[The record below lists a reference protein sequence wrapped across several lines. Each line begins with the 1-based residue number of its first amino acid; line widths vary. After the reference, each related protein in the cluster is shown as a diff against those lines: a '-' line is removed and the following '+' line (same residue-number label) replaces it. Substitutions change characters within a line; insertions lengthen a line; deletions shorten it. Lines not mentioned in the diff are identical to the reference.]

1 MKNLTITVDDSVLEW
16 ARIEAARR
24 GASVSRMVGDF
35 MAEMQ
40 RREDAYERAYLA
52 WRTDERSWC
61 AAGLQGQD
69 APAVADATDA
79 PRSVCLRQAP
89 VAAPPGDTAISLPCD
104 AAVFVDTCVLVL
116 AEDTSAGV
124 LHEQALACLDPLW
137 RERTGRVSTQG
148 LTEFYEAV
156 TGRAQH
162 AMAQGDARAAIRRY
176 NSWTPWPIDAA
187 TLETAWALQ
196 ARHPLAWG
204 DCLALAAA
212 QHSGCAALLSL
223 HLPEGASYGGVQV
236 VHPSRLRF
244 GA

>member
-52 WRTDERSWC
+52 WRTDERSWR
-61 AAGLQGQD
+61 AQSA
-69 APAVADATDA
+69 APAEPAAAVAPAAPALLPRDAT
-79 PRSVCLRQAP
+79 VL
-89 VAAPPGDTAISLPCD
+89 
-104 AAVFVDTCVLVL
+104 VDTGVLVL
-116 AEDTSAGV
+116 AEDTSAGHGH
-124 LHEQALACLDPLW
+124 LQTLACLDHLW

-148 LTEFYEAV
+148 LSEFYESV
-156 TGRAQH
+156 TGH
-162 AMAQGDARAAIRRY
+162 ADRPMPQGDARAAIRRY
-176 NSWTPWPIDAA
+176 NSWTPWQNDAA

-196 ARHPLAWG
+196 ARHTLAWS

-223 HLPEGASYGGVQV
+223 HLPGGAQYGGVQV
-236 VHPSRLRF
+236 VHPHSLRF
-244 GA
+244 AD